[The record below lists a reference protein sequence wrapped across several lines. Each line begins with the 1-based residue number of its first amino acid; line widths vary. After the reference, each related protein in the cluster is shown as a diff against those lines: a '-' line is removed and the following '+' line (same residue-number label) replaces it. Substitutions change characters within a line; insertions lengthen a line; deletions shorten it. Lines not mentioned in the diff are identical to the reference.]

1 MSGLLPVRDSEL
13 HGVRMSLSIVRI
25 VVSSGL
31 DMSRL
36 EEKRNACRI
45 VVRNPL
51 GKCTPERPRKGSEDN
66 NNVGLKV
73 IGFRCRMLLS
83 LDQGRV
89 SWPALRLADVELLN
103 ATTIS
108 FTAF

>member
-1 MSGLLPVRDSEL
+1 
-13 HGVRMSLSIVRI
+13 
-25 VVSSGL
+25 
-31 DMSRL
+31 MSRL

-51 GKCTPERPRKGSEDN
+51 CKCTPERPRKRSEDN
-66 NNVGLKV
+66 NNVGLRV
-73 IGFRCRMLLS
+73 TGFHCRLLLN

-89 SWPALRLADVELLN
+89 SWPALGLADVEPLN
-103 ATTIS
+103 AATST